1 MLDGGPAAASLGARE
16 DVNVQPVLTRR
27 GLATLGSSLAA
38 PAAFAQQG
46 YPSRPIRMVVA
57 FAAGGNSDTMARL
70 IQPRMSAALGQNII
84 IDNRGGAGGTLA
96 AGQVAQAPADGYT
109 LLFDAV
115 SFVIAQFIHRG
126 TPFDYERDFA
136 TIGLVAEA
144 PYVVATSAASGIRD
158 LPGVIAAARRD
169 GLAYGSPGIGT
180 PGHLTGVLLAHQAG
194 VRLEHAPYRGGAEVA
209 RDIAAGTLP
218 VGILTVS
225 SIKPV
230 VDGGRAFA
238 VAITSAR
245 RGGIEG
251 VPTIAE
257 QGFPGFDQ
265 TSWNGILC
273 RSGTPEPIRR
283 RLEAAVNAATSDPEV
298 RTRLA
303 QMGAEAVPADM
314 DAFTQR
320 LTRERAAVSRLI
332 RETGITFG

>member
-1 MLDGGPAAASLGARE
+1 MHPI
-16 DVNVQPVLTRR
+16 LTRR
-27 GLATLGSSLAA
+27 GLAALGSTLAA
-38 PAAFAQQG
+38 PVAIAQQAF
-46 YPSRPIRMVVA
+46 PSRPIRMVVA

-70 IQPRMSAALGQNII
+70 IQPRMSAALGQSIVI
-84 IDNRGGAGGTLA
+84 ENRGGAGGTLA
-96 AGQVAQAPADGYT
+96 AGQVAQAPADGHT

-136 TIGLVAEA
+136 AVGMVAEA

-158 LPGVIAAARRD
+158 LNGVIAAARRD
-169 GLAYGSPGIGT
+169 GLAYGTPGIGT

-209 RDIAAGTLP
+209 RDVAAGTLP
-218 VGILTVS
+218 VGILTVNT
-225 SIKPV
+225 IKPV
-230 VDGGRAFA
+230 VDSGRAFA
-238 VAITSAR
+238 VAITSGR
-245 RGGIEG
+245 RSGIDG

-265 TSWNGILC
+265 TSWNGIMC

-283 RLEAAVNAATSDPEV
+283 RLEAAVDAATSDPEV
-298 RTRLA
+298 RARLV
-303 QMGAEAVPADM
+303 QMGAEAVAADM
-314 DAFTQR
+314 DGFTRR
-320 LTRERAAVSRLI
+320 LARERTEVARLI